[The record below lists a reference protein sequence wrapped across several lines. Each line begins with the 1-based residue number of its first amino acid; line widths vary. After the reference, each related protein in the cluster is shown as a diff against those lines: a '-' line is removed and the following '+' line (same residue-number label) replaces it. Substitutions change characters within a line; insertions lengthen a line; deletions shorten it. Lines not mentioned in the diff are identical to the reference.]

1 MMMGQPVQSGMMGQP
16 AHPGMM
22 AGQLNHMGQPLQM
35 GMMGQQPVR
44 SAPAPP
50 PPKMNLQQARIF
62 LNLKRH
68 KRLREATHYNL
79 T

>member
-1 MMMGQPVQSGMMGQP
+1 MMGQPVQSRMMGQP

-22 AGQLNHMGQPLQM
+22 AGQLNQMGQPLQM

-50 PPKMNLQQARIF
+50 PPKINSQQARIF
-62 LNLKRH
+62 LKLKRH
-68 KRLREATHYNL
+68 KRLQGATHYNL